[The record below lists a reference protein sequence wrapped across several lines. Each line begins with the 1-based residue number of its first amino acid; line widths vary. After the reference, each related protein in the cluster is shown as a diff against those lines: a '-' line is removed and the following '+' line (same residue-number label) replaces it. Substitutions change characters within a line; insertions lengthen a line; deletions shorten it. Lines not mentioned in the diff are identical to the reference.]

1 MAGKKRFRKERLGKI
16 KSMDFDRDAVLA
28 SFIAETQEGLD
39 LMEQSLLAME
49 SNSGGVELLD
59 DIFRVAHTLKGN
71 ATSLEFDD
79 LKGFAHATEDLLD
92 VLREQNADISAEV
105 ISLLLKAVDEL
116 RALVTATTTGNP
128 RLTPEQQQLRR
139 QIAGEVET
147 RSQQVVSASP
157 KGERSRAAKVSPT
170 PGIANRTLRTDID
183 KLDRMLNLTGEIVI
197 AQGRL
202 RRMIE
207 KLDIESGR
215 EILEMQGETE
225 RLFRDLQDEVMRVRM
240 VPIGAMLRQHL
251 RAVRDLANS
260 HSKLARVEVVGEE
273 VEVDTTVLEHLKD
286 ALLHMIRN
294 AVDHGI
300 ETPPVRKRQGKNPC
314 GLIKITAA
322 HLSGNV
328 VVMLQ
333 DDGAGLN
340 RTKILHRAK
349 EMGLFHGSSPVSDS
363 EVYQV
368 LFRPGFSTADSVTD
382 LSGRGVGLDVVR
394 RNVEALHGAV
404 EIASEEGRGTT
415 ITIRLPLTL
424 AIIDGF
430 SVLAGNDTFIVP
442 QQYVIECTELPA
454 GHRTSGSSG
463 ILNLRG
469 SALPFIRLRDAFG
482 QSGTAPARE
491 NVIVVKVGEF
501 HAGIAVDRLLG
512 GMQAVIKPLGKVFR
526 GVSGFSGSTILGD
539 GRVGLI
545 IDVPGLLQGMMRS
558 GLQAQLG

>member
-1 MAGKKRFRKERLGKI
+1 
-16 KSMDFDRDAVLA
+16 MDFDREAVLS
-28 SFIAETQEGLD
+28 SFLAETQEGLD

-49 SNSGGVELLD
+49 SSSGGAELLD

-79 LKGFAHATEDLLD
+79 LKSFAHATEDLLD
-92 VLREQNADISAEV
+92 VLRQQNTDVSADV
-105 ISLLLKAVDEL
+105 ISLLLKAVDQL
-116 RALVTATTTGNP
+116 RALVLATSTGTPKLTA
-128 RLTPEQQQLRR
+128 EQQQLVK
-139 QIAGEVET
+139 QIALQVEARAQET
-147 RSQQVVSASP
+147 SAP
-157 KGERSRAAKVSPT
+157 HAKEERTAAASVGAL
-170 PGIANRTLRTDID
+170 PGTSGRTLRTDIA

-207 KLDIESGR
+207 KSDGALRR
-215 EILEMQGETE
+215 EILEVQGETE

-240 VPIGAMLRQHL
+240 VPIGSMLRQNL

-260 HSKLARVEVVGEE
+260 HSKLARVEVIGED
-273 VEVDTTVLEHLKD
+273 VEVDATVLEHLKD

-300 ETPPVRKRQGKNPC
+300 EVPPVRKSRGKNPC
-314 GLIKITAA
+314 GLIKVSAA
-322 HLSGNV
+322 HIGGNV
-328 VVMLQ
+328 VVTLQ

-340 RTKILHRAK
+340 RAKILQKAK
-349 EMGLFHGSSPVSDS
+349 AMGLFRHSNPASDA
-363 EVYQV
+363 ELYQV
-368 LFRPGFSTADSVTD
+368 LFRAGFSTAEAVTD

-394 RNVEALHGAV
+394 RNVEALHGSV
-404 EIASEEGRGTT
+404 EIASQEGLGTA

-442 QQYVIECTELPA
+442 QQYVVECAELSDA
-454 GHRTSGSSG
+454 HKQRSGG

-469 SALPFIRLRDAFG
+469 SALPYLRLREVFG
-482 QSGTAPARE
+482 QSAGTPTRE

-501 HAGIAVDRLLG
+501 RAGIAVDQLLG

-526 GVSGFSGSTILGD
+526 GISGIAGSTILGD

-545 IDVPGLLQGMMRS
+545 VDVPGLLQGMMQAS
-558 GLQAQLG
+558 LQPQIG

>member
-1 MAGKKRFRKERLGKI
+1 
-16 KSMDFDRDAVLA
+16 MDFDRDAVLT
-28 SFIAETQEGLD
+28 SFVAETREGLD

-92 VLREQNADISAEV
+92 VLREQNADISEEV
-105 ISLLLKAVDEL
+105 ISLLLKTVDEL
-116 RALVTATTTGNP
+116 RALVAATTIGNP
-128 RLTPEQQQLRR
+128 KLTAEQQRLRK
-139 QIAGEVET
+139 QIAGEVAA
-147 RSQQVVSASP
+147 RSQRVVAPSA
-157 KGERSRAAKVSPT
+157 KGKRSRTAVSPSL
-170 PGIANRTLRTDID
+170 GIANRTLRTDID

-202 RRMIE
+202 RRMLE
-207 KLDIESGR
+207 KLDLESGR
-215 EILEMQGETE
+215 ELLEMHSEAE

-240 VPIGAMLRQHL
+240 VPIGAMLRQNL

-300 ETPPVRKRQGKNPC
+300 ETPPVRKKHGKNPC
-314 GLIKITAA
+314 GLIKISAA
-322 HLSGNV
+322 HVSGNV
-328 VVMLQ
+328 VVTLQ

-349 EMGLFHGSSPVSDS
+349 EMGLFLGSSSVSDS
-363 EVYQV
+363 ELYQV

-404 EIASEEGRGTT
+404 EIASEEGQGTT

-430 SVLAGNDTFIVP
+430 SVIAGNDTFIVP
-442 QQYVIECTELPA
+442 QQYVIECTDLTPSP
-454 GHRTSGSSG
+454 GQSGGSG

-469 SALPFIRLRDAFG
+469 RALPFIRLREVFG
-482 QSGTAPARE
+482 QSAEAPARE

-526 GVSGFSGSTILGD
+526 GISGIAGSTILGD

-545 IDVPGLLQGMMRS
+545 IDVPGLLQGMIQS
-558 GLQAQLG
+558 DLQAQIG

>member
-1 MAGKKRFRKERLGKI
+1 
-16 KSMDFDRDAVLA
+16 MDFDREAVLS
-28 SFIAETQEGLD
+28 SFLAETQDGLD

-49 SNSGGVELLD
+49 SSSGGAELLD

-92 VLREQNADISAEV
+92 VLREQNTDISAAV
-105 ISLLLKAVDEL
+105 ISLLLRAVDEL
-116 RALVTATTTGNP
+116 RALVGATAAGNP
-128 RLTPEQQQLRR
+128 RLTPEQQKLRK
-139 QIAGEVET
+139 QIANEVAG
-147 RSQQVVSASP
+147 RSQRVVAPDS
-157 KGERSRAAKVSPT
+157 KGERSATAKAGAL
-170 PGIANRTLRTDID
+170 PGTASRTLRTDID
-183 KLDRMLNLTGEIVI
+183 KLDRMVNLTGEIVI

-207 KLDIESGR
+207 KIDIELGR

-240 VPIGAMLRQHL
+240 VSIGTMLRQNL
-251 RAVRDLANS
+251 RSVRDLANS
-260 HSKLARVEVVGEE
+260 HSKLARVEVSGGE

-294 AVDHGI
+294 AIDHGI
-300 ETPPVRKRQGKNPC
+300 EAPPVRKSQGKNPC
-314 GLIKITAA
+314 GLIKISAA
-322 HLSGNV
+322 QRGGNV
-328 VVMLQ
+328 VLTLQ

-340 RTKILHRAK
+340 RAKILHKAK
-349 EMGLFHGSSPVSDS
+349 EMGFFPHANPASDA
-363 EVYQV
+363 ELYQV

-394 RNVEALHGAV
+394 RKIDALHGSV
-404 EIASEEGRGTT
+404 EIAGEEGKGTT
-415 ITIRLPLTL
+415 VTIRLPLTL

-430 SVLAGNDTFIVP
+430 SVLAGNDTFVVP
-442 QQYVIECTELPA
+442 QEYVIECTELTA
-454 GHRTSGSSG
+454 AHRQPGRSG
-463 ILNLRG
+463 ILDLRG
-469 SALPFIRLRDAFG
+469 SALPYIRLREVFG
-482 QSGTAPARE
+482 QSVGTPARE

-501 HAGIAVDRLLG
+501 HAGIAVDQLLG

-526 GVSGFSGSTILGD
+526 GISGIAGSTILGD

-545 IDVPGLLQGMMRS
+545 IDVPGLLQGMMQS
-558 GLQAQLG
+558 SLQPQIG

>member
-1 MAGKKRFRKERLGKI
+1 
-16 KSMDFDRDAVLA
+16 MDFDRDAVLT

-49 SNSGGVELLD
+49 SSSGGAELLD

-71 ATSLEFDD
+71 ATSLELDD

-92 VLREQNADISAEV
+92 VLREQNTEIGADV
-105 ISLLLKAVDEL
+105 ISLLLKTVDEL
-116 RALVTATTTGNP
+116 RALVAKAATTENP
-128 RLTPEQQQLRR
+128 RLTPEQQKLRK
-139 QIAGEVET
+139 QIADEVT
-147 RSQQVVSASP
+147 ARSQRVVAPNP
-157 KGERSRAAKVSPT
+157 KAERSTPAGAAPL
-170 PGIANRTLRTDID
+170 PGAAGRTLRIDID

-207 KLDIESGR
+207 KAEFRSGR
-215 EILEMQGETE
+215 EILEMQSETE
-225 RLFRDLQDEVMRVRM
+225 RLFRDLQDEVMKVRM
-240 VPIGAMLRQHL
+240 VPIGAMLRQNL

-260 HSKLARVEVVGEE
+260 HSKLARVEVTGED

-294 AVDHGI
+294 AIDHGI
-300 ETPPVRKRQGKNPC
+300 ETPPVRKKRGKNPC
-314 GLIKITAA
+314 GLLKVSAA
-322 HLSGNV
+322 HVNGNV
-328 VVMLQ
+328 VVTLQ

-340 RTKILHRAK
+340 RAKILQKAK
-349 EMGLFHGSSPVSDS
+349 GMGLFLNSNPVSDS
-363 EVYQV
+363 ELYQV
-368 LFRPGFSTADSVTD
+368 LFQPGFSTADSVTD

-394 RNVEALHGAV
+394 RNVEALQGTV
-404 EIASEEGRGTT
+404 EIASEEGHGTA

-442 QQYVIECTELPA
+442 QQYIIECTELPA
-454 GHRTSGSSG
+454 AQSQPGSSG

-469 SALPFIRLRDAFG
+469 SALPFIRLREVFG
-482 QSGTAPARE
+482 QSADSSSRE
-491 NVIVVKVGEF
+491 NVIVVKVGDF
-501 HAGIAVDRLLG
+501 HAGIAVDHLLG

-526 GVSGFSGSTILGD
+526 GISGIAGSTILGD

-545 IDVPGLLQGMMRS
+545 IDVPGLLQGMMQS
-558 GLQAQLG
+558 SLQPQIG

>member
-1 MAGKKRFRKERLGKI
+1 
-16 KSMDFDRDAVLA
+16 MDFDRDAVLT
-28 SFIAETQEGLD
+28 SFIAETREGLD
-39 LMEQSLLAME
+39 LMEQSLLAIE
-49 SNSGGVELLD
+49 SNAGGVELLD

-92 VLREQNADISAEV
+92 VLREQNADIGAEV

-116 RALVTATTTGNP
+116 RVLVAATTAENP
-128 RLTPEQQQLRR
+128 KLTSQQQQLRK
-139 QIAGEVET
+139 QIAGEVAA
-147 RSQQVVSASP
+147 RSERVIAPSS
-157 KGERSRAAKVSPT
+157 KGERSRAAASVSPSPVAT
-170 PGIANRTLRTDID
+170 RTLRTDIE

-207 KLDIESGR
+207 KLDLESGR
-215 EILEMQGETE
+215 EILEMQSETE

-240 VPIGAMLRQHL
+240 VPIGTMLRQNL

-260 HSKLARVEVVGEE
+260 HSKLARVEVLGEE
-273 VEVDTTVLEHLKD
+273 VEVDATVLEHLKD
-286 ALLHMIRN
+286 AVLHMIRN

-300 ETPPVRKRQGKNPC
+300 ETPPVRKKAGKNPC
-314 GLIKITAA
+314 GLIKVTAA
-322 HLSGNV
+322 HVSGNV
-328 VVMLQ
+328 VVTLQ

-340 RTKILHRAK
+340 RTKILQRAK
-349 EMGLFHGSSPVSDS
+349 EMGLFPNSSSVADS
-363 EVYQV
+363 ELYQV

-394 RNVEALHGAV
+394 RNVETLHGAV

-430 SVLAGNDTFIVP
+430 SVVAGNDTFIVP
-442 QQYVIECTELPA
+442 QQYVIECTELTGA
-454 GHRTSGSSG
+454 NRQAGSSG

-469 SALPFIRLRDAFG
+469 RALPFIRLRDVFG
-482 QSGTAPARE
+482 QSAKTSARE

-512 GMQAVIKPLGKVFR
+512 SMQAVIKPLGKVFR
-526 GVSGFSGSTILGD
+526 GISGIAGSTILGD

-545 IDVPGLLQGMMRS
+545 IDVPGLLQGMMQS
-558 GLQAQLG
+558 GWQAQVG